1 MTSASAHKDEMG
13 IAAYTNGLEARAS
26 APFFVPDAPVP
37 TQLHHYA
44 RLAAGAPQ
52 QEGIGPLRVSLALLA
67 RKTPPL
73 AMGHAYAKPCRGS
86 EGKKG
91 KECGNSI

>member
-1 MTSASAHKDEMG
+1 MVSASAHENEMG
-13 IAAYTNGLEARAS
+13 IAAYTDCHKGPRICT
-26 APFFVPDAPVP
+26 FVPEPPVP

-44 RLAAGAPQ
+44 RLAAGAQQ

-67 RKTPPL
+67 RKTPPSQR
-73 AMGHAYAKPCRGS
+73 AMPKQKPCRGS

-91 KECGNSI
+91 VGGFISI

>member
-1 MTSASAHKDEMG
+1 MASASAHKDEMG
-13 IAAYTNGLEARAS
+13 IAAYTDGLEARAS
-26 APFFVPDAPVP
+26 APLYLTHRQSAP

-52 QEGIGPLRVSLALLA
+52 REVIGPLRMSLALLA

-73 AMGHAYAKPCRGS
+73 EVGHA
-86 EGKKG
+86 
-91 KECGNSI
+91 